1 MCCRIENKEVP
12 EPTLVILT
20 LASVSQCLLPGL
32 HADRPHADCFSVL
45 APYRSFGLG
54 RALLNNALYCAIHP
68 TAPPPPVPSS
78 TQTNTRGSLT
88 AVPPRKKVNRA
99 MAHVQV
105 GNDTAKKFYEGL
117 GFKEDK
123 V

>member
-1 MCCRIENKEVP
+1 M
-12 EPTLVILT
+12 
-20 LASVSQCLLPGL
+20 G
-32 HADRPHADCFSVL
+32 SVL

-54 RALLNNALYCAIHP
+54 RALLSNALSSALHP

-78 TQTNTRGSLT
+78 TQTNTRSSLV
-88 AVPPRKKVNRA
+88 AVPPRKKINRA

-105 GNDTAKKFYEGL
+105 GNDDAKRFYEGL

-123 V
+123 VYVRLSSPFFLVKPIREMRSS